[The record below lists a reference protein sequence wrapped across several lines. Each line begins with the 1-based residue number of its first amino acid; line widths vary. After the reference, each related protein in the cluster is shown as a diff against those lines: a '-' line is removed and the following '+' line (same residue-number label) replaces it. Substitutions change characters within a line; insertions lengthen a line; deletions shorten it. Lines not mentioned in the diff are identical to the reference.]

1 MFVVLILEIYDV
13 IKNSIIKEVKIVVI
27 LVEFVVRFCL
37 KRNKNVD
44 GKVVSIVIVFIFY
57 VNMWIV
63 EVEKSDYFFFKFV
76 VCSLIISLINF

>member
-44 GKVVSIVIVFIFY
+44 SKVVSIVIVFIFY

-76 VCSLIISLINF
+76 VCSLIISF

>member
-13 IKNSIIKEVKIVVI
+13 IKNSIIKEVKIIVI

-44 GKVVSIVIVFIFY
+44 SKVVSIVIVFIFY

-76 VCSLIISLINF
+76 V

>member
-13 IKNSIIKEVKIVVI
+13 IKNSIIKEVKIIVI

-44 GKVVSIVIVFIFY
+44 SKVVSIVIVFIFY

-76 VCSLIISLINF
+76 VCSLIISF